1 MKAATE
7 LIVSLSTV
15 FGTIFVALALAGAR
29 FAFRRSRKARAVPV
43 DPTYEE
49 TKVTLVGAGA
59 ARVGEQDKQGAERW
73 FAGSWGVTP
82 VASEGPGGTAQYLG
96 GWWGLD
102 APSNAGYPR
111 TSSLTHTEDDQQS
124 TRSTA
129 TSGMRESHFSRASRA
144 SRRADKLARAASAAS
159 SKAAGDDV
167 RKKEKKKPR
176 VSKTTEFGAFEQDA
190 GVEVDEEEDRA
201 REKEALVRQ

>member
-29 FAFRRSRKARAVPV
+29 FAFRSSKRARSAPV

-49 TKVTLVGAGA
+49 TKVTLVGAGQT
-59 ARVGEQDKQGAERW
+59 GSAESEKKESGQRW
-73 FAGSWGVTP
+73 FGGAWGVTP
-82 VASEGPGGTAQYLG
+82 VASEGPCGTAQYLG

-102 APSNAGYPR
+102 APSSAGSPR
-111 TSSLTHTEDDQQS
+111 AASFADVDDDGQGS

-144 SRRADKLARAASAAS
+144 SRRADRLVRAASTAS
-159 SKAAGDDV
+159 SKVTGDEP
-167 RKKEKKKPR
+167 RKKDKKKPR
-176 VSKTTEFGAFEQDA
+176 VSKTTEFGAFEADA
-190 GVEVDEEEDRA
+190 GVEAIEQEE
-201 REKEALVRQ
+201 REKEGLVRQ